1 VRPASRAI
9 LAITVVTILGFAA
22 SSAVL
27 LGGLVQSHRT
37 SLTAQ
42 VANLPSGCAKP
53 QGGFLVI
60 ASEYGYNDSVLEG
73 AGPAKHWPV
82 INVTLGQSVKIV
94 VCNVDKIQ
102 SHGFQ
107 IGNYF
112 DSTVESIAPEQ
123 VITVSFVAD
132 KAGDFPIY
140 CDIFCSIHLFMQYG
154 ELRVLS

>member
-1 VRPASRAI
+1 MHSPSKST
-9 LAITVVTILGFAA
+9 LAITVLTILGVAA
-22 SSAVL
+22 SSGVL
-27 LGGLVQSHRT
+27 LGGFLQSHQA
-37 SLTAQ
+37 S
-42 VANLPSGCAKP
+42 VAPVPKLPSGCAKP
-53 QGGFLVI
+53 QDGFLVI
-60 ASEYGYNDSVLEG
+60 ASEYGYNDSILEG

-82 INVTLGQSVKIV
+82 INVTLGQSVTIV
-94 VCNVDKIQ
+94 VCNVDTLQ

-112 DSTVESIAPEQ
+112 DQTIESIAPGQ

-154 ELRVLS
+154 QLRVLS